1 MMVKVEAIDL
11 NRLGGEPNHAR
22 VAGGSVNRPYLIWFV
37 FAVLI
42 VDLTACATV
51 SRHQFVEPTRDWQAR
66 SGQLLY
72 HTQKTTLI
80 GEVLVWFSKDGDFE
94 LTFSKGPGVT
104 LLILRQDANFA
115 EIKGPLARQGWS
127 GPIDRAPPQLR
138 GWLGLRDKIVHA
150 QDRQSIR
157 HVAGTETFLFRF

>member
-94 LTFSKGPGVT
+94 LTFTKGPGVT
-104 LLILRQDANFA
+104 LIMVRQDATFA
-115 EIKGPLARQGWS
+115 RVEGPLARGRWA
-127 GPIDRAPPQLR
+127 GPVEQAPRRFR
-138 GWLGLRDKIVHA
+138 GWLALRNVLMQTQKPALKH
-150 QDRQSIR
+150 SI
-157 HVAGTETFLFRF
+157 GSETFVFQF